1 MLVFFL
7 VFLKRV
13 ALLMIHALLETTTF
27 STPGTGIVHSFRYAS
42 ITPSTSS
49 PFLNRKGRHYIG
61 VSVCITTTLLL
72 LLLLLCGCM
81 YCTESGVGQK

>member
-1 MLVFFL
+1 MLVFIL

-27 STPGTGIVHSFRYAS
+27 STPRTGIVVHSFSYAS

-72 LLLLLCGCM
+72 LCGCM
-81 YCTESGVGQK
+81 YCTESGVGQNE